1 MKPGHWLNC
10 SYENYD
16 HVLRAALSASDTTV
30 KRRII
35 ADLLQRNKK
44 YVKFLKLPDSR
55 SMEALALADALN

>member
-44 YVKFLKLPDSR
+44 YVKFLNQPDR
-55 SMEALALADALN
+55 VNMDDLALADALN